1 MAFCY
6 DKLWKLL
13 IDKHMN
19 KVELRDAIG
28 ITPATLAKM
37 GKNKNV
43 SMEVL
48 GRICQILN
56 CNIGD
61 ILDYVE
67 DESIGGKNNGGK

>member
-19 KVELRDAIG
+19 KVELRDAVG

-37 GKNKNV
+37 GKNQNV

-48 GRICQILN
+48 GRICQILD

-61 ILDYVE
+61 IMDYIHEVQE
-67 DESIGGKNNGGK
+67 EK

>member
-1 MAFCY
+1 MTMAFCY

-19 KVELRDAIG
+19 KVELRDAVG

-37 GKNKNV
+37 GKNQNV

-48 GRICQILN
+48 GRICQILD

-61 ILDYVE
+61 IMDYIHEVQE
-67 DESIGGKNNGGK
+67 EK

>member
-1 MAFCY
+1 MPFCY

-19 KVELRDAIG
+19 KVELRDEVG

-43 SMEVL
+43 SMNVL
-48 GRICQILN
+48 GKICHKLD

-61 ILDYVE
+61 ILDYI
-67 DESIGGKNNGGK
+67 DEVQEET

>member
-37 GKNKNV
+37 GKNQNV

-48 GRICQILN
+48 GRICQTLN

-61 ILDYVE
+61 IIDYV
-67 DESIGGKNNGGK
+67 DEKSMGGKKNGRE